1 MTMAIIEQVRV
12 AGIASAVP
20 ENVRTLADD
29 AQIFGQQ
36 EIDRISQNIGVRK
49 RHVVASEK
57 TCASDLCF
65 AAATRL
71 LQEIGWERDTIE
83 ALIFV
88 TQTPDHFMPATSC
101 LLQDRLGL
109 SKRCA
114 AFDVNQ
120 SCAGYIYGLW
130 VAASLTR
137 GCRRVLLLVGDTISR
152 VVSPQDRTVTS
163 LFGDAGTAT
172 ALEWDESAQPI
183 IFELG
188 TDGSGA
194 RCLTVPAGAFRI
206 PSTAAARE
214 RTERDGGNLRADVD
228 LFMDGA
234 EVFTFALREAPGMI
248 QRTLAAAGRE
258 TAEIDAF
265 VLHQANRFMIQQLT
279 KRLRIPPEKAPLGLT
294 DYGNTS
300 SASIPL
306 AITTE
311 LREKISQNPARLLLA
326 GFGAGFAWGGAVL
339 SIGPAC
345 LPPLILVAE

>member
-1 MTMAIIEQVRV
+1 
-12 AGIASAVP
+12 
-20 ENVRTLADD
+20 
-29 AQIFGQQ
+29 
-36 EIDRISQNIGVRK
+36 
-49 RHVVASEK
+49 
-57 TCASDLCF
+57 
-65 AAATRL
+65 L
-71 LQEIGWERDTIE
+71 LDELGWERESIE
-83 ALIFV
+83 ALILV

-101 LLQDRLGL
+101 ILQSRLGL

-120 SCAGYIYGLW
+120 SCAGYVYGLW
-130 VAASLTR
+130 IASSLTR
-137 GCRRVLLLVGDTISR
+137 SCRRVLLLVGDTISR

-172 ALEWDESAQPI
+172 ALEQDETAPPMT
-183 IFELG
+183 FELG
-188 TDGSGA
+188 SDGSGA
-194 RCLTVPAGAFRI
+194 CNLTVPAGAFRI
-206 PSTAAARE
+206 PSTAATRE
-214 RTERDGGNLRADVD
+214 RTERDGGNLRADAD

-248 QRTLAAAGRE
+248 QRTLAAAG
-258 TAEIDAF
+258 TVPAEIDAF
-265 VLHQANRFMIQQLT
+265 VLHQANRFMIQQLV

-294 DYGNTS
+294 IYGNTS

-311 LREKISQNPARLLLA
+311 LRETIGHAEQRLLLG

-345 LPPLILVAE
+345 LPPLILLAE